1 MTFNN
6 ASSLHD
12 KNDLPLKIIN
22 LITIIYVTDNKFSK
36 IYITTIIWLLNKK
49 PRKIYPFKIFVT
61 PYLTKQIF
69 YEFMQIMTQQHQ
81 ITPLKA
87 GIKFHK
93 SSSSATFQ
101 QKKT

>member
-49 PRKIYPFKIFVT
+49 
-61 PYLTKQIF
+61 KQEK
-69 YEFMQIMTQQHQ
+69 YT
-81 ITPLKA
+81 LS
-87 GIKFHK
+87 KFL
-93 SSSSATFQ
+93 
-101 QKKT
+101 